1 MVFLKE
7 LLSNH
12 VLISS
17 LTAWFLAQLI
27 KTILTLIVSKKL
39 QLERMFGAG
48 GMPSAHSATVCA
60 LTVSVSRVAGVA
72 STEFAIAVLFAAVVM
87 YDAMGVRRAAGE
99 HAKVIN
105 ALLDEWD
112 EQLNGFIAFYKKTMK
127 HHPLLAKLIPPDS
140 SENEEK
146 PDSNNGNEQKL
157 DDKAEDDNKAENVEC
172 PPIKHTDA
180 RGKEFELDNIEL
192 KEFLGHTPI
201 EVLAGALLGI
211 TVALVLPK

>member
-1 MVFLKE
+1 MVFLEE

-12 VLISS
+12 VLIAS

-112 EQLNGFIAFYKKTMK
+112 EQLNGFIAFYKKTVK
-127 HHPLLAKLIPPDS
+127 NNPLLAKLIPPEA
-140 SENEEK
+140 SENAEK
-146 PDSNNGNEQKL
+146 PNDNSEQKSA
-157 DDKAEDDNKAENVEC
+157 DKAEDNNETEDVKY

-211 TVALVLPK
+211 TVALILPK